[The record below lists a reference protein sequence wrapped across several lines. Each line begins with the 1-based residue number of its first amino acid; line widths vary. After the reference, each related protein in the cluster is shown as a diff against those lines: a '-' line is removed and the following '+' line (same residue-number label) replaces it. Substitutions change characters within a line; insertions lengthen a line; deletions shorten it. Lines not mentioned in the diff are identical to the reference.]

1 MTDVFYMVEMAY
13 PDRDGPGRAAYD
25 GFYERHIS
33 MLLTIPGFLSAQ
45 RFECLEEA
53 RAPFLA
59 VYRLA
64 DAEVL
69 ERPSYRTRAGR
80 LSVPEEFRERM
91 QNWDRNLLQGE
102 AGTLEVASGG
112 GGPDGDGP
120 VLTVLDRLDPSAP
133 ALPEAF
139 AALEVIGLD
148 RTIAERGVRV
158 GPPWELAA
166 PPSCTVRNF
175 RPLHPLRKPG

>member
-1 MTDVFYMVEMAY
+1 MTSVFYMVEMAY
-13 PDRDGPGRAAYD
+13 PDRHGPGRAAYD

-45 RFECLEEA
+45 RFESLEEA

-64 DAEVL
+64 DVGVL

-91 QNWDRNLLQGE
+91 RNWDRNLLQGE
-102 AGTLEVASGG
+102 VGALEVPSGD
-112 GGPDGDGP
+112 DGADSSGP

-133 ALPEAF
+133 ALPEGCS
-139 AALEVIGLD
+139 ALEVIGLD
-148 RTIAERGVRV
+148 RTIAERGVRI

-166 PPSCTVRNF
+166 LPRCTVRNF
-175 RPLHPLRKPG
+175 RPIHPLRRPG

>member
-13 PDRDGPGRAAYD
+13 PDRGGPGRAAYD
-25 GFYERHIS
+25 DFYERHIS

-64 DAEVL
+64 DVEVL

-91 QNWDRNLLQGE
+91 LNWDRNLLHGE
-102 AGTLEVASGG
+102 TGALEVPS
-112 GGPDGDGP
+112 DDDGP
-120 VLTVLDRLDPSAP
+120 VLTVLDRVDSSAP
-133 ALPEAF
+133 ALPDAF
-139 AALEVIGLD
+139 SALEVIGLD

-158 GPPWELAA
+158 GLPWELAA
-166 PPSCTVRNF
+166 ASSCTVRNF
-175 RPLHPLRKPG
+175 RPIHALKKPG